1 MQYINDVIVET
12 GPEDL
17 SAAAPAVTMNTL
29 SWINC
34 IVHLVLYHALGKYL
48 PSSTAPGGAVWRA
61 LRSWICRPMFISCGE
76 NVNVEPRASIGYRTV
91 SIGSNSGI
99 GFRAL
104 VGSGS
109 RIGSNV
115 MMGPEVLI
123 YTRNHS
129 IFRTDIPMIEQGDT
143 AIARVVIEDDVWIGA
158 RVIILPGVT
167 VGCGSVL
174 GAGAVVSRDV
184 PPYAVVVG
192 NTGRVVRYR
201 NAPPKVT

>member
-1 MQYINDVIVET
+1 
-12 GPEDL
+12 
-17 SAAAPAVTMNTL
+17 
-29 SWINC
+29 
-34 IVHLVLYHALGKYL
+34 
-48 PSSTAPGGAVWRA
+48 
-61 LRSWICRPMFISCGE
+61 
-76 NVNVEPRASIGYRTV
+76 
-91 SIGSNSGI
+91 
-99 GFRAL
+99 
-104 VGSGS
+104 
-109 RIGSNV
+109 

-129 IFRTDIPMIEQGDT
+129 TSRIDIPMIEQGDT
-143 AIARVVIEDDVWIGA
+143 DIAPVIIEDDVWIGA

-167 VGCGSVL
+167 VGSGSVL